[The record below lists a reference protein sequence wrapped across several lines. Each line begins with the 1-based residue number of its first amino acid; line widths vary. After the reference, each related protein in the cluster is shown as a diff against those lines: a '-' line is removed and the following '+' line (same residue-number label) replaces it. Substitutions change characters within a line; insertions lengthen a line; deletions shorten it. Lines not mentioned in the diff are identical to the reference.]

1 MKKYSTADIIKYYDK
16 TSFDYRWV
24 WNTRNTQAIH
34 FGFYDEKHQKHDVA
48 VHRLTEVMADRA
60 QVQAGDRVLDA
71 GCGVGGSCI
80 WLSENRGAIVT
91 GITLSTKQIID
102 CQLNVRIK
110 KTSNIDFHVADFT
123 KTPFESEQ
131 FDVVWACESVCHA
144 ERKIDFYKE
153 AFRVLKPNG
162 RLIIADYCRTTRP
175 LPDNG
180 ESLLHNWLH
189 NWAIEDIDTVE
200 ENRQN
205 MESVGFQDIAFENIK
220 KNMHTSLRNVH
231 RMSAQWLP
239 LARILNKI
247 GLVSD
252 TRIGNAAGSVSLYE
266 ALQQGYWS
274 YYLTVAKK

>member
-1 MKKYSTADIIKYYDK
+1 MKKYSTADIVKYYDK
-16 TSFDYRWV
+16 TSFDYHWV

-48 VHRLTEVMADRA
+48 VHRLTEVMADMA

-71 GCGVGGSCI
+71 GCGVGGSSI
-80 WLSENRGAIVT
+80 WLAENRSAIVT
-91 GITLSTKQIID
+91 GIALPPRQIID
-102 CQLNVRIK
+102 CQKNAHHKKVQNV
-110 KTSNIDFHVADFT
+110 DFQVADFT

-131 FDVVWACESVCHA
+131 FDVVWTCESLCHA
-144 ERKIDFYKE
+144 EQKIDFYRE
-153 AFRVLKPNG
+153 AFRLLKRGG
-162 RLIIADYCRTTRP
+162 RLIIAEYCRTTRP
-175 LPDNG
+175 LPNEG
-180 ESLLHNWLH
+180 EALLKNWLH
-189 NWAIEDIDTVE
+189 GWAILDIDTIE
-200 ENRQN
+200 EHRLN
-205 MESVGFQDIAFENIK
+205 MESVGFQDIAFKDIK

-274 YYLTVAKK
+274 YYLMVAIK